1 MQGLGYLNRYFYKY
15 KASLLVGFLFVACS
29 NIFGILSAQI
39 IRFCVNLIKEYIEIY
54 SLFINTSSA
63 LEIISKIIMLTLAGF
78 AIIYFTFQLIKGGFL
93 FLMRQTIIVTS
104 RKIEFDLKHE
114 IFRHFQSLPLEF
126 FKKNQTGDLMTRITE
141 DVTRVRMYAGPAIMY
156 TMNLITLFI
165 ITITIM
171 LMVNVE
177 LSIFALLPLPFLSVL
192 IYRVSTKM
200 YAKGEVIQS
209 ILSNLTN
216 ISQETYSGIRI
227 LKSYGRI
234 LRFQKMFANE
244 ASDFRT
250 KSLDLAKVESLFFP
264 LVVLLIGLST
274 ILTIFIGGQQVI
286 NGEITYG
293 NIVEFVYYINLLT
306 WPVTA
311 VGWIA
316 SLVQRAKV
324 SQDRINQF
332 LLTPAQDMRPQGA
345 TSSIDGSISI
355 KDLHFHY
362 PETGIHALRGLNM
375 EIPQG
380 KTVAVV
386 GRTGSGKTT
395 IVNLLLQ
402 FYENFEGSIRV
413 NEKNL
418 RDYSIKAYR
427 EQIGYVSQD
436 VLLFSDTI
444 SNNIAFGHD
453 THIDQKIIEKYADLA
468 LLKEDLERM
477 PDGLQT
483 KIGERGIALSGGQK
497 QRITIARAMIRQPK
511 LLILD
516 NCLSAVDAKTE
527 QRIFA
532 NLKKENQKTT
542 TILITHKVLSLD
554 QIDIIYYLES
564 GLVKECGTFEQLLKQ
579 KGSFHNLYQKQ
590 KLEENNT

>member
-250 KSLDLAKVESLFFP
+250 KSLDLAKVES
-264 LVVLLIGLST
+264 
-274 ILTIFIGGQQVI
+274 
-286 NGEITYG
+286 
-293 NIVEFVYYINLLT
+293 
-306 WPVTA
+306 
-311 VGWIA
+311 
-316 SLVQRAKV
+316 
-324 SQDRINQF
+324 
-332 LLTPAQDMRPQGA
+332 
-345 TSSIDGSISI
+345 
-355 KDLHFHY
+355 
-362 PETGIHALRGLNM
+362 
-375 EIPQG
+375 
-380 KTVAVV
+380 
-386 GRTGSGKTT
+386 
-395 IVNLLLQ
+395 
-402 FYENFEGSIRV
+402 
-413 NEKNL
+413 
-418 RDYSIKAYR
+418 
-427 EQIGYVSQD
+427 
-436 VLLFSDTI
+436 
-444 SNNIAFGHD
+444 
-453 THIDQKIIEKYADLA
+453 
-468 LLKEDLERM
+468 
-477 PDGLQT
+477 
-483 KIGERGIALSGGQK
+483 
-497 QRITIARAMIRQPK
+497 
-511 LLILD
+511 
-516 NCLSAVDAKTE
+516 
-527 QRIFA
+527 
-532 NLKKENQKTT
+532 
-542 TILITHKVLSLD
+542 
-554 QIDIIYYLES
+554 
-564 GLVKECGTFEQLLKQ
+564 
-579 KGSFHNLYQKQ
+579 
-590 KLEENNT
+590 